1 MKLQSIYTKKQRY
14 ISKEMQNNTG
24 KLLGKI
30 HSEAEHK
37 VFTDYFE
44 ISEIRGLKIQD
55 AFFKDGKFLA
65 RRDSEDRL
73 TAYGK
78 GKSMLEFDKVRLI
91 FDNENGKILEHKKPF
106 FKSWKSILNKAHN
119 IILTGLNQYNNN
131 DIVKKIWYKKKG
143 LTPTGKL
150 KAAKE
155 YADIMDTFN
164 KLFKENK

>member
-55 AFFKDGKFLA
+55 AFF
-65 RRDSEDRL
+65 
-73 TAYGK
+73 
-78 GKSMLEFDKVRLI
+78 
-91 FDNENGKILEHKKPF
+91 
-106 FKSWKSILNKAHN
+106 
-119 IILTGLNQYNNN
+119 
-131 DIVKKIWYKKKG
+131 
-143 LTPTGKL
+143 
-150 KAAKE
+150 
-155 YADIMDTFN
+155 
-164 KLFKENK
+164 